1 LLTKNGSFLYC
12 GQRVMNFL
20 VTPPCCPVFTQFD
33 AMSFVLHI
41 LLVDNVNKLANM

>member
-1 LLTKNGSFLYC
+1 
-12 GQRVMNFL
+12 MNFL